1 MKKDLGKR
9 IEEAEEKRKPKE
21 GDAAKSIKKAFRTST
36 WDKIKQFLNIEE
48 EENNEQ

>member
-21 GDAAKSIKKAFRTST
+21 GDAAKSVKKAFKTST
-36 WDKIKQFLNIEE
+36 WEKIKKFLDIKDEE
-48 EENNEQ
+48 KE